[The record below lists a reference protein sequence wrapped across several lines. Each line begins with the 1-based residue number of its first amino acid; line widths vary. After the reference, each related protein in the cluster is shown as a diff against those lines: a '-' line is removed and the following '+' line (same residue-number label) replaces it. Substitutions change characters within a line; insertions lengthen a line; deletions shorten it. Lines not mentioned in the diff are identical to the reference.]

1 MLYLFLKDHKSELS
15 TEIDTLIPIMVKGYF
30 ITACDIWQSVSVL
43 YKLIDSLQTWQV
55 KQSFSYKAALF
66 YLR

>member
-30 ITACDIWQSVSVL
+30 ITACDMAIFTISG
-43 YKLIDSLQTWQV
+43 V
-55 KQSFSYKAALF
+55 KPTFGTYRCVNFAIP
-66 YLR
+66 